1 MAEFLQAGT
10 IKIMTSQLPNLP
22 NTPPSSFMA
31 SRLAQA
37 NGHPMPSG
45 EPVASFVRH
54 DDALSAF
61 DVLSEQ
67 QFPVTALYLVN
78 DGIRQVEY
86 PVQTGYGRALLVSAI
101 QGVMIGLLYSLFVA
115 AGGTNFM
122 SALLST
128 VPISVAIFV
137 LWRVFDLRRGRGV
150 RYPMRTEAIPS
161 RTVLYALPEYAQEA
175 RRVLGGHSRFSAAV
189 AAARAATAP
198 EASQARAAQST
209 VSMNGAPVPTGAPK
223 APSYRS
229 QAGSQPAPNQ
239 NLPERDTTAQDAV
252 AQSAAQNMPAPTQ
265 PTQTVP
271 TAQVQSAQS
280 AQTQPAAQE
289 LASTA
294 QANAQTDAQ
303 KRPAQRFGLRVDDP
317 EEYAK
322 LIQPKP
328 QRPTPRPQGLHDKN
342 QPTQDSE

>member
-1 MAEFLQAGT
+1 
-10 IKIMTSQLPNLP
+10 MTSNLP
-22 NTPPSSFMA
+22 NIPSTPPSSYLA

-37 NGHPMPSG
+37 QGKPLPAG
-45 EPVASFVRH
+45 EAIASFVRH
-54 DDALSAF
+54 DDALAAF

-67 QFPVTALYLVN
+67 DYPVTALYLVN

-86 PVQTGYGRALLVSAI
+86 PVQPGYGRALISAAI
-101 QGVMIGLLYSLFVA
+101 QGASMGLVFSV
-115 AGGTNFM
+115 
-122 SALLST
+122 LLTLTGDSFT
-128 VPISVAIFV
+128 SVALRYVPLSVAVFV
-137 LWRVFDLRRGRGV
+137 LWQMYILRRNRGV

-161 RTVLYALPEYAQEA
+161 RTVMYALPEYAQDA
-175 RRVLGGHSRFSAAV
+175 RRVLGAHPRFSAAV
-189 AAARAATAP
+189 AAARAAAAP

-223 APSYRS
+223 APSYRA

-239 NLPERDTTAQDAV
+239 NLPERDTSAQDAV

-265 PTQTVP
+265 PTQTVQP
-271 TAQVQSAQS
+271 AQTSAPEQANTDQATEQNTTAQKAE
-280 AQTQPAAQE
+280 P
-289 LASTA
+289 
-294 QANAQTDAQ
+294 Q

-328 QRPTPRPQGLHDKN
+328 QRPTPRPQGLHDKSS
-342 QPTQDSE
+342 QDSE

>member
-1 MAEFLQAGT
+1 
-10 IKIMTSQLPNLP
+10 MTSNLP
-22 NTPPSSFMA
+22 NIPSTPPSSYLA

-37 NGHPMPSG
+37 QGKPLPAG
-45 EPVASFVRH
+45 EAIASFVRH
-54 DDALSAF
+54 DDALAAF

-67 QFPVTALYLVN
+67 DYPVTALYLVN

-86 PVQTGYGRALLVSAI
+86 PIQPGYGRALIFSAI
-101 QGVMIGLLYSLFVA
+101 QGASMGLVFSVLLTLTGDS
-115 AGGTNFM
+115 FM
-122 SALLST
+122 SVALRYVPLSIA
-128 VPISVAIFV
+128 VFV
-137 LWRVFDLRRGRGV
+137 LWQMYILRRGRGV

-161 RTVLYALPEYAQEA
+161 RTVMYALPEYAQDA
-175 RRVLGGHSRFSAAV
+175 RRVLGAHPRFSAAV
-189 AAARAATAP
+189 AAARAAAAP

-209 VSMNGAPVPTGAPK
+209 VSMNGAPDPTGAPK
-223 APSYRS
+223 APSYRA

-239 NLPERDTTAQDAV
+239 NLPERDTSAQDAV

-265 PTQTVP
+265 PTQTVQP
-271 TAQVQSAQS
+271 AQTSQTASQEPVNTDQANSAQATEQNTTAQKPDS
-280 AQTQPAAQE
+280 
-289 LASTA
+289 
-294 QANAQTDAQ
+294 Q

-342 QPTQDSE
+342 QPAKDSE

>member
-1 MAEFLQAGT
+1 
-10 IKIMTSQLPNLP
+10 MTSNLP
-22 NTPPSSFMA
+22 NIPSTPPSSYLA

-37 NGHPMPSG
+37 QGKPLPAG
-45 EPVASFVRH
+45 EAIASFVRH
-54 DDALSAF
+54 DDALAAF

-67 QFPVTALYLVN
+67 DYPVTALYLVN

-86 PVQTGYGRALLVSAI
+86 PVQPGYGRALISAAI
-101 QGVMIGLLYSLFVA
+101 QGAVIGLVFSVLMTL
-115 AGGTNFM
+115 AGDSFI
-122 SALLST
+122 SEVLKY
-128 VPISVAIFV
+128 VPLSVAVFV
-137 LWRVFDLRRGRGV
+137 LWQMYVLRRSHGG

-161 RTVLYALPEYAQEA
+161 RTVMYALPEYAQDA
-175 RRVLGGHSRFSAAV
+175 RHVLGAHPRFSAAV
-189 AAARAATAP
+189 AAARAAAAP

-223 APSYRS
+223 APSYRA

-265 PTQTVP
+265 PTQTVQP
-271 TAQVQSAQS
+271 AQTSQPATQEPVNTAQNNPAQKS
-280 AQTQPAAQE
+280 EP
-289 LASTA
+289 
-294 QANAQTDAQ
+294 Q

-342 QPTQDSE
+342 HPAKDSE

>member
-1 MAEFLQAGT
+1 
-10 IKIMTSQLPNLP
+10 
-22 NTPPSSFMA
+22 MA

-37 NGHPMPSG
+37 QGKPLPAG
-45 EPVASFVRH
+45 EAIASFVRH
-54 DDALSAF
+54 DDALAAF

-67 QFPVTALYLVN
+67 DYPVTALYLVN

-86 PVQTGYGRALLVSAI
+86 PIQPGYGRALIFSAI
-101 QGVMIGLLYSLFVA
+101 QGASMGLVFSVLLTLTGDS
-115 AGGTNFM
+115 FM
-122 SALLST
+122 SVALRYVPLSIA
-128 VPISVAIFV
+128 VFV
-137 LWRVFDLRRGRGV
+137 LWQMYILRRGRGV

-161 RTVLYALPEYAQEA
+161 RTVMYALPEYAQDA
-175 RRVLGGHSRFSAAV
+175 RRVLGAHPRFSAAV
-189 AAARAATAP
+189 AAARAAAAP

-209 VSMNGAPVPTGAPK
+209 VSMNGAPDPTGAPK
-223 APSYRS
+223 APSYRA

-239 NLPERDTTAQDAV
+239 NLPERDTSAQDAV

-265 PTQTVP
+265 PTQTVQP
-271 TAQVQSAQS
+271 AQTSQTASQEPVNTDQANSAQATEQNTTAQKPDS
-280 AQTQPAAQE
+280 
-289 LASTA
+289 
-294 QANAQTDAQ
+294 Q

-342 QPTQDSE
+342 QPAKDSE

>member
-1 MAEFLQAGT
+1 
-10 IKIMTSQLPNLP
+10 MTSNLP
-22 NTPPSSFMA
+22 NIPSTPPSSYLA

-37 NGHPMPSG
+37 QGKPLPAG
-45 EPVASFVRH
+45 EAIASFVRH
-54 DDALSAF
+54 DDALAAF

-67 QFPVTALYLVN
+67 DYPVTALYLVN

-86 PVQTGYGRALLVSAI
+86 PVQPGYGRALISAAI
-101 QGVMIGLLYSLFVA
+101 QGAVIGLVFSVLMTL
-115 AGGTNFM
+115 AGDSFI
-122 SALLST
+122 SEALKY
-128 VPISVAIFV
+128 VPLSVAVFV
-137 LWRVFDLRRGRGV
+137 LWQMYVLRRSHGG

-161 RTVLYALPEYAQEA
+161 RTVMYALPEYAQDA
-175 RRVLGGHSRFSAAV
+175 RRVLGAHPRFSAAV
-189 AAARAATAP
+189 AAARAAAAP

-223 APSYRS
+223 APSYRA

-239 NLPERDTTAQDAV
+239 NLPERDTSAQDAV

-265 PTQTVP
+265 PTQTVQP
-271 TAQVQSAQS
+271 AQTSAPEQANTDQATEQNTTAQKAE
-280 AQTQPAAQE
+280 P
-289 LASTA
+289 
-294 QANAQTDAQ
+294 Q

-328 QRPTPRPQGLHDKN
+328 QRPTPRPQGLHDKSAQN
-342 QPTQDSE
+342 NSSQDSE

>member
-1 MAEFLQAGT
+1 
-10 IKIMTSQLPNLP
+10 MTSNLP
-22 NTPPSSFMA
+22 NIPSTPPSSYLA

-37 NGHPMPSG
+37 QGKPLPAG
-45 EPVASFVRH
+45 EAIASFVRH
-54 DDALSAF
+54 DDALAAF

-67 QFPVTALYLVN
+67 DYPVTALYLVN

-86 PVQTGYGRALLVSAI
+86 PVQPGYGRALISSAI
-101 QGVMIGLLYSLFVA
+101 QGASMGLVFSVLLTLTGDS
-115 AGGTNFM
+115 FM
-122 SALLST
+122 SVALKYVPLSIA
-128 VPISVAIFV
+128 VFV
-137 LWRVFDLRRGRGV
+137 LWQMYILRRGRGV

-161 RTVLYALPEYAQEA
+161 RTVMYALPEYAQDA
-175 RRVLGGHSRFSAAV
+175 RRVLGAHPRFSAAV
-189 AAARAATAP
+189 AAARAAAAP

-223 APSYRS
+223 APSYRA

-239 NLPERDTTAQDAV
+239 NLPERDATAQNAM
-252 AQSAAQNMPAPTQ
+252 AQSAAQNMPAPVAPAQPAQ
-265 PTQTVP
+265 PTQPASQEPVNTEP
-271 TAQVQSAQS
+271 ANS
-280 AQTQPAAQE
+280 AQTPEQNNPAPKSE
-289 LASTA
+289 P
-294 QANAQTDAQ
+294 Q

-342 QPTQDSE
+342 QPAKDSE